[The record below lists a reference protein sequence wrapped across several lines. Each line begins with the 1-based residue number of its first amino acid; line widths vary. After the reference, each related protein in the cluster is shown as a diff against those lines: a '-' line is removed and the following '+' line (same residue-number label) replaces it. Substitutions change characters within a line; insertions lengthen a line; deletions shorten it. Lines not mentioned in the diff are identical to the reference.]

1 MSSSSL
7 SSSSV
12 GKRTAA
18 KPLCFCDVEA
28 NLRYSNTK
36 ANPGRPFLGCSKYN
50 TKGLPHCNYFK
61 WVDSEQD
68 IKLEER
74 KNLVS
79 RKTEEELQKRLSD
92 IENKVTELLKIVDDI
107 KKIELVLYSIS
118 EEIRKKES
126 VLLER
131 EAALRRSRMLSRL
144 YFGVFVIIFCYL
156 YLW

>member
-7 SSSSV
+7 SSSSF
-12 GKRTAA
+12 GKRTLAS
-18 KPLCFCDVEA
+18 PLCFCDVEA

-36 ANPGRPFLGCSKYN
+36 ANPGRPFLGCPKYN

-61 WVDSEQD
+61 WADSEQD
-68 IKLEER
+68 IELEEK
-74 KNLVS
+74 KNEVS

-107 KKIELVLYSIS
+107 KKIEMVLYTIS
-118 EEIRKKES
+118 EEVRKKES

-131 EAALRRSRMLSRL
+131 EAALRRSRTLSRM
-144 YFGVFVIIFCYL
+144 YFAVVVVIFCYL